1 MHASGAVQALPA
13 QHGWLVAPQA
23 AHVPPAHTLPA
34 LHMFPAQHGWVAPP
48 QTTQVEPLQALPA
61 LHVLPAQQGEPTTP
75 QTPASASGALSG
87 GASFVAP
94 STTSEVD
101 WSAID

>member
-1 MHASGAVQALPA
+1 MHAFGALQALPA

-23 AHVPPAHTLPA
+23 AHVGPVHTLPA
-34 LHMFPAQHGWVAPP
+34 LHM
-48 QTTQVEPLQALPA
+48 
-61 LHVLPAQQGEPTTP
+61 LPAQQGEPTTP
-75 QTPASASGALSG
+75 QTPASASGAPSG

-101 WSAID
+101 